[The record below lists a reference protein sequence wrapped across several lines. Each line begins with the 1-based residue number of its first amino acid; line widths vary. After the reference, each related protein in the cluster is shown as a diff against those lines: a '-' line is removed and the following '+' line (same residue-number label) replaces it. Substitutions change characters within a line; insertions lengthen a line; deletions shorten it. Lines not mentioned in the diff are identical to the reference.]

1 MAVSEIRGEVLKGEV
16 LKGISHELMGTET
29 VWAGPAFSVEHR
41 AVAVNGAIVGR
52 DVVKHAP
59 VVYVL
64 AHDVQTDRYMLERE
78 YRAGADAV
86 CYGLPAGFIDDGED
100 PRAAAVRELREETG
114 VIVSGES
121 LEPVFSR
128 PLMSSQGFTDEEA
141 WCYRADIRG
150 GLETGAV
157 DFDYGEYVRSGWVSF
172 ETLDGMLSTG
182 KISGAVS
189 AAIIL
194 SEKIRRA
201 SEDLQRAG
209 GLSAMD
215 QE

>member
-1 MAVSEIRGEVLKGEV
+1 MTGSEIRGEVLKNEV
-16 LKGISHELMGTET
+16 FKGISHELMGTET
-29 VWAGPAFSVEHR
+29 VWTGPAFSVEHR
-41 AVAVNGAIVGR
+41 AVAVNGAIVSR

-64 AHDVQTDRYMLERE
+64 AHDVQTDLYMLERE

-86 CYGLPAGFIDDGED
+86 CYGLPAGFIDAGEE
-100 PRAAAVRELREETG
+100 PRTAAVRELREETG
-114 VIVSGES
+114 VITREES

-150 GLETGAV
+150 GVEAGDI
-157 DFDYGEYVRSGWVSF
+157 DFDYGEYVRSGWVPF

-182 KISGAVS
+182 EISGAVS

-209 GLSAMD
+209 GLSAMG